1 MIKLHFS
8 IQIAAPRAK
17 VYQTM
22 LADSTYR
29 QWTAIFNPSGSYYE
43 GSWDTGSTIRFLGPD
58 ADGNIGGMVA
68 KIAEN
73 RPNEFVSI
81 QHLGFTANGVDD
93 FDSPAVKAWVPAYEN
108 YTFTD
113 QDGGTLLSIELD
125 SNEEYQSMFQGTWPK
140 ALETL
145 KSLCEQ

>member
-22 LADSTYR
+22 LADATYR
-29 QWTAIFNPSGSYYE
+29 QWTKVFNPGGSYYV

-58 ADGNIGGMVA
+58 AEGNVGGMVA
-68 KIAEN
+68 RIAEN
-73 RPNEFVSI
+73 RPSEFVSI
-81 QHLGFTANGVDD
+81 KHLGFTNGQVDD
-93 FDSPAVKAWVPAYEN
+93 FDSAAAKAWTPAYEN

-113 QDGGTLLSIELD
+113 VDGGTLLTIDLE
-125 SNEEYQSMFQGTWPK
+125 SNEGYKSVLEDFWPK
-140 ALETL
+140 SLQAL